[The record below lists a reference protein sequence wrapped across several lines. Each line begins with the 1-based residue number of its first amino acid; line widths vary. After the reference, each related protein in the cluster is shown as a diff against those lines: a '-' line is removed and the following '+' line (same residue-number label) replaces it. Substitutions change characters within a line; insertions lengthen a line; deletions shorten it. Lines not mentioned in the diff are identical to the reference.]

1 MASRRPL
8 SLLATIVGL
17 ALGLGLWSATAA
29 TAVINGSPAAS
40 AGSTVYLS
48 TTGCTGT
55 LITPSVVLTAAHCVN
70 DAQPGP
76 GIRQRIVIGRTDRSA
91 EGTGEVHLAVRWTR
105 SPLRSGSAHDVAFVD
120 LGRESSAPL
129 ATLGFSD
136 PAVGATATIR
146 GFGTTV
152 FGGEASSLLLTANVT
167 MATCPASSAVDE
179 VCSKRF
185 VSSDSGPCNGDSGG
199 PLSVAGVVVGV
210 IRGGTN
216 NCSLHG
222 TYASL
227 AQNAAFLDTA
237 RGSRLSGRVFNAA
250 DVQQRVASGAPP
262 DDARS
267 AEALAGATIEIRRQD
282 GSIARTGTA
291 AADGSFVLPV
301 PVGVYDLQASAPGY
315 LTRTVEDFSINR
327 ARAFDA
333 GLTPLP
339 PLPDPPAPIVP
350 TTPTPPGTSSPGTT
364 APGTSP
370 LPSAKPPGATGG
382 GAPATGSGGP
392 DGVEGPRAS
401 VRVLSAVR
409 KPGGRVAVRVRV
421 RPVASG
427 RTALDVRGLLPA
439 RKRGG
444 RSFDAGHRKLTIRRA
459 TTVSVLL
466 RPPSAAGRRA
476 AVVGARVRIGV
487 TVGPTDVHLATL
499 PIRRR

>member
-1 MASRRPL
+1 MAARRSL
-8 SLLATIVGL
+8 SLLAVIL
-17 ALGLGLWSATAA
+17 ALGLLPTATAS
-29 TAVINGSPAAS
+29 AVINGSPAAS

-48 TTGCTGT
+48 STGCTGS

-91 EGTGEVHLAVRWTR
+91 DGTGEVHLAVRWTR
-105 SPLRSGSAHDVAFVD
+105 SPLRSGSTHDVAFVD
-120 LGRESSAPL
+120 LGRESAAPV

-136 PAVGATATIR
+136 PAVGTTATIR

-152 FGGEASSLLLTANVT
+152 FGGEGSPLLLTAPVT

-185 VSSDSGPCNGDSGG
+185 VPSDAGPCNGDSGG

-216 NCSLHG
+216 SCSLHG

-227 AQNAAFLDTA
+227 AQNGAFVDTA
-237 RGSRLSGRVFNAA
+237 RGSRLSGRVFNATR
-250 DVQQRVASGAPP
+250 VQQREAAGAPP

-267 AEALAGATIEIRRQD
+267 AEPLAGATIEIRRQD

-291 AADGSFVLPV
+291 AANGSFVLQV

-315 LTRTVEDFSINR
+315 LTRTVEDLNVNQ

-339 PLPDPPAPIVP
+339 PLPSPPAPIVP

-370 LPSAKPPGATGG
+370 LPAKPGG
-382 GAPATGSGGP
+382 TTGSGDATGAA
-392 DGVEGPRAS
+392 GPRAG
-401 VRVLSAVR
+401 VRLLSAVR
-409 KPGGRVAVRVRV
+409 RPGGRIAVRVRV
-421 RPVASG
+421 RPVKAG
-427 RTALDVRGLLPA
+427 RTTLDVRGLLPA
-439 RKRGG
+439 RKRGA
-444 RSFDAGHRKLTIRRA
+444 RSLDAGRRKLTIRRA
-459 TTVSVLL
+459 TTVTVLL
-466 RPPSAAGRRA
+466 RPPTAAGRRA
-476 AVVGARVRIGV
+476 AVSGARVRIGV
-487 TVGPTDVHLATL
+487 TVGLHDLHVATL
-499 PIRRR
+499 RIRRR